1 MENERNNI
9 PIKILMGY
17 LVLASIFVG
26 VAWFLYSQNK
36 VFSENENKIASE
48 NGIVLKVSSLLSN
61 MYETESLSRI
71 TIQTNSEN
79 DFRKYIS
86 KTDSLKTQID
96 SLKLWVKTPYQNILL
111 DSVKYLL
118 TKKIKNISQLKFIK
132 SKGNEEASVKIA
144 INDLTKMQDSL
155 RKLKLEDFVKNPEA
169 MGAYKMGVLKKYVA
183 YLNQNIPDD
192 SSNTLTTKASDSI
205 LKASKMVLNS
215 VKFESIKRKKE
226 SNIEEKKLLQ
236 NELSISDQLRKIMSS
251 IEREIIKKTKEKNLE
266 KQKALTKTN
275 TIVTVSAIIGLL
287 FTLFFAVLILHDFSK
302 AQSYKLQLE
311 VANTKTKSLLKSR
324 EQLISTVSHDLKT
337 PLSTIVGYTE
347 LLGNSALTEKQ
358 SYFTKNIKG
367 SSEYISKLVQDL
379 LDFTQLEANKLSTEN
394 IPFSLKE
401 ILESVSKNIQSV
413 HSQKSIELILEIV
426 PEFDK
431 KIIGDPFRLRQIV
444 ENLIGNAF
452 KFTEKGFVKIE
463 AKIDSD
469 NTILIKIED
478 SGIGIAKENQQHIF
492 EEFTQADT
500 EIEKKYGGTG
510 LGLTISKKMAVIL
523 GGNLTL
529 KSELGKGSLF
539 EIQLPLVFDKNVEE
553 KSQKTEENTEF
564 TAIVV
569 DDDANLLELTAE
581 VLKQNEYTVFEFN
594 SASKALNYI
603 KNNPFDV
610 VITDIQM
617 PEIDGF
623 QFLEKLQKPEF
634 NYKNQPI
641 IAITGRVDLDLATY
655 KKAGFTAVIHKPY
668 SPKKLIETLNLH
680 LKGIENTAI
689 ESQQNNPVEVQNVL
703 YSLDSLRQFLGND
716 ATVLKTFLES
726 FVKTAKENLGL
737 LDQAIIQKNIAEIKA
752 ISHKMY
758 PIFRQMQ
765 AKQISEI
772 LANLDLQNLSIP
784 EIKEEVVILEKAIL
798 ELFVFLEKE

>member
-1 MENERNNI
+1 MENERSNI
-9 PIKILMGY
+9 PIKILVGY
-17 LVLASIFVG
+17 LVLASIFIG
-26 VAWFLYSQNK
+26 VAWFLY
-36 VFSENENKIASE
+36 KIASE
-48 NGIVLKVSSLLSN
+48 NGVVFKVSSLLSN

-71 TIQTNSEN
+71 TIQTNSEI
-79 DFRKYIS
+79 DFKKYIS

-96 SLKLWVKTPYQNILL
+96 SLKLLIKTPYQNILL

-118 TKKIKNISQLKFIK
+118 TKKIKNISQLKSIK
-132 SKGNEEASVKIA
+132 NKGNAEVAVKIA

-155 RKLKLEDFVKNPEA
+155 RKLKLEDFVKYPEA
-169 MGAYKMGVLKKYVA
+169 MGTYKMGVLKKYVA

-205 LKASKMVLNS
+205 LKASKNLLNS
-215 VKFESIKRKKE
+215 VKFESIKRKKA
-226 SNIEEKKLLQ
+226 SNFEEKKLLQ
-236 NELSISDQLRKIMSS
+236 NELSISEQLRKIMSS

-266 KQKALTKTN
+266 KQRALTKTN
-275 TIVTVSAIIGLL
+275 TIVTASAIIGLL

-379 LDFTQLEANKLSTEN
+379 LDFTQLEANKLSVEN

-413 HSQKSIELILEIV
+413 YVQKSIDLILEIA

-444 ENLIGNAF
+444 ENLIGNAY
-452 KFTEKGFVKIE
+452 KFTEKGFIKII

-510 LGLTISKKMAVIL
+510 LGLTISKKMAIIL

-529 KSELGKGSLF
+529 KSEFGKGSVF
-539 EIQLPLVFDKNVEE
+539 EIQLPLKFDKTPEL
-553 KSQKTEENTEF
+553 KAQKTLENIEF

-581 VLKQNEYTVFEFN
+581 VLKQNKYIVLEFN

-603 KNNPFDV
+603 KNNSFDV

-617 PEIDGF
+617 PEMDGF
-623 QFLEKLQKPEF
+623 QFLDKLQKTPEF

-641 IAITGRVDLDLATY
+641 IAITGRVELDLATY
-655 KKAGFTAVIHKPY
+655 KKAGFTTVIHKPY
-668 SPKKLIETLNLH
+668 SPKKLLEILNLH

-689 ESQQNNPVEVQNVL
+689 EKPKNKSKEAQNAL
-703 YSLDSLRQFLGND
+703 YSLDSLQQFLGND

-726 FVKTAKENLGL
+726 FVKTTKENLGL
-737 LDQAIIQKNIAEIKA
+737 LDQAITQENILEIKA

-772 LANLDLQNLSIP
+772 LSNLDTQDFSIP
-784 EIKEEVVILEKAIL
+784 EIKSQVAILEKAVL
-798 ELFVFLEKE
+798 ELFEFLEKE